1 MSDKHVLDGVRV
13 LDFTQHLAGPTT
25 TRLMA
30 EMGAEVVKVEL
41 APWGD
46 QVRQVGYLKG
56 GRSAYFLSQNRGK
69 KSLCL
74 DPKTDAGR
82 KILRDLIPKFDVL
95 VENFAPGVIG
105 RMGLDWE
112 TVHKINPSLI
122 MCSISTFGQTGPL
135 ADRPGFDYI
144 GQAFAG
150 VTGLIGEQ
158 DGPPVL
164 PMVAMGDVMTG
175 VHGLAAINA
184 ALFCQAKGGPG
195 QQLDISLLDS
205 YFHCHESSVAMIS
218 GSEGR
223 FEPRRGGSH
232 SPGIAP
238 LGAFKGRDGYLII
251 IAVLHQWDALLE
263 VMGMPELATDP
274 RFQKVNAR
282 AKNRLALAEIIEG
295 WIMSCASDA
304 EAIAKLE
311 EKRIPV
317 APVLTLKEAMEHPH
331 LIERGTVRTVTERGF
346 GTFQMPGMPLRF
358 SEYPNDLD
366 LQAPYLGEHNR
377 ETLKDLLSYT
387 DAQLDELEQQ
397 GAIKSETIPD
407 EAASA

>member
-1 MSDKHVLDGVRV
+1 MGHVLDGVRV

-46 QVRQVGYLKG
+46 QVRNVGYLKG

-74 DPKTDAGR
+74 DVKSARGR
-82 KILRDLIPKFDVL
+82 EILRELVPKFDVL

-105 RMGLDWE
+105 RMGLDWA
-112 TVHKINPSLI
+112 TVHSLNPGLI
-122 MCSISTFGQTGPL
+122 LCSISTFGQTGPL

-144 GQAFAG
+144 GQAYAG
-150 VTGLIGEQ
+150 VTGLIGEAE
-158 DGPPVL
+158 GPPAL
-164 PMVAMGDVMTG
+164 PMVAMGDVMAG

-184 ALFCQAKGGPG
+184 ALFHRSRGGPG
-195 QQLDISLLDS
+195 QHLDISLLDS
-205 YFHCHESSVAMIS
+205 YFHCHESGVAMIS

-223 FEPRRGGSH
+223 FQPRRDGAH
-232 SPGIAP
+232 SPALTP
-238 LGAFKGRDGYLII
+238 LGAFKGHQGYLII
-251 IAVLHQWDALLE
+251 IAVLHQWKALCE
-263 VMGMPELATDP
+263 VMGMPELLEDP
-274 RFQKVNAR
+274 RFKKINDRV
-282 AKNRLALAEIIEG
+282 KNRHGLAAIIEG
-295 WIMSCASDA
+295 WIARCESDA
-304 EAIAKLE
+304 QVIELLE
-311 EKRIPV
+311 RARIPV

-358 SEYPNDLD
+358 SEYANDLE

-377 ETLKDLLSYT
+377 EVLSALLAYT
-387 DAQLDELEQQ
+387 DRQLDELERS
-397 GAIKSETIPD
+397 GVIKAEAIA
-407 EAASA
+407 EASTAAG